1 MAKFRAGIR
10 IAISRPLSASLMAR
24 LFQRPISI
32 NRSQHG
38 NAEQKWHET
47 GSPQNQHDFI
57 INPFLTAL
65 AENRLTAWPC
75 LTPSGASG
83 SHGPGYAIMKPFTDR
98 SMRPAARQRGI
109 AVAVTFCSALALA
122 ACSSAGTGAGTEN
135 GLNARDAAQAR
146 IDEPALREAAVEST
160 KTQDYVAAAAYWGAL
175 YERSPDDTGV
185 AVHYSKALRQI
196 GSLEQSLTVMQRA
209 QIKAPQNTDVLSE
222 FGKVLTAS
230 GRPDQAYVML
240 NEAANAAPRDWTV
253 QSALGVTLD
262 QMGRYDEAK
271 SHYEKALS
279 LSPDNP
285 SVLTN
290 LGLSHALTG
299 DLDSAERLLR
309 RAVADQKGDAYAR
322 QNLAIV
328 LGLKGNFDEAE
339 RLARADLP
347 PNVAD
352 SNMAYLRAMLSQ
364 PALWKQMESLDS
376 KPASPAGSLPETDR
390 VSSLPPDTGVAPR

>member
-1 MAKFRAGIR
+1 
-10 IAISRPLSASLMAR
+10 
-24 LFQRPISI
+24 
-32 NRSQHG
+32 
-38 NAEQKWHET
+38 
-47 GSPQNQHDFI
+47 
-57 INPFLTAL
+57 
-65 AENRLTAWPC
+65 
-75 LTPSGASG
+75 
-83 SHGPGYAIMKPFTDR
+83 MKPFADQT
-98 SMRPAARQRGI
+98 SRPAAHRRGL
-109 AVAVTFCSALALA
+109 AVAATFCSALALA
-122 ACSSAGTGAGTEN
+122 ACSSAGTGAGAGTE
-135 GLNARDAAQAR
+135 LNARDAAQAR

-175 YERSPDDTGV
+175 YERSPNDTGV

-222 FGKVLTAS
+222 FGKALTAS
-230 GRPDQAYVML
+230 GRPDQAYTML
-240 NEAANAAPRDWTV
+240 TEAAATAPQDWTI

-271 SHYEKALS
+271 SHYGKALN

-299 DLDSAERLLR
+299 DLDTAERMLR
-309 RAVADQKGDAYAR
+309 KAVADQKGDAYAR

-364 PALWKQMESLDS
+364 PALWKQMETLDD
-376 KPASPAGSLPETDR
+376 KPASPKVSPPETKAKSSETDQ
-390 VSSLPPDTGVAPR
+390 VSSLPPETSVSLR